1 MPTKIEWCDETW
13 NPVTG
18 CSPISEACEHC
29 YAKRM
34 ANRLRGRGYPVDEPF
49 RPTFHPHRLQ
59 EPLHWKKPKWIFV
72 SSMGDI
78 FHSEVRVAWIDEV
91 LKVIIDCPQHT
102 FILLTKR
109 PQNIEE
115 KLYREASGRVLGD
128 GDYLGNVWI
137 GVTAENQARA
147 NERIPILQKIS
158 AEVRFVSVEPMLG
171 PVDIRPYLPHKQM
184 LSSRV
189 QSIHAAAP
197 KNRRGIDW
205 VIAGGETG
213 PGARPMH
220 PDWARSLR
228 DQCLDAHVP
237 FFFKSW
243 GEWVRRHDFLASL
256 PGMKDRPWFSFDPDT
271 SVCRVG
277 KKASGRLIDGRKW
290 DEVPRRQ
297 NGGSQ

>member
-1 MPTKIEWCDETW
+1 
-13 NPVTG
+13 
-18 CSPISEACEHC
+18 
-29 YAKRM
+29 
-34 ANRLRGRGYPVDEPF
+34 
-49 RPTFHPHRLQ
+49 
-59 EPLHWKKPKWIFV
+59 
-72 SSMGDI
+72 
-78 FHSEVRVAWIDEV
+78 
-91 LKVIIDCPQHT
+91 
-102 FILLTKR
+102 
-109 PQNIEE
+109 
-115 KLYREASGRVLGD
+115 
-128 GDYLGNVWI
+128 
-137 GVTAENQARA
+137 
-147 NERIPILQKIS
+147 
-158 AEVRFVSVEPMLG
+158 
-171 PVDIRPYLPHKQM
+171 M

-243 GEWVRRHDFLASL
+243 GEWVRRHDLLASL